1 MTLTADDREVT
12 QHPKIPELLSPI
24 PVTVQRLDS
33 SDYAFLD
40 RHNEPIGIERC
51 EVGNLIQKIR
61 SGELEEQLDRCQDSF
76 STVILLTEGV
86 YDQYGGLVSIHKAG
100 GRGYFRTMIY
110 PQTRYDWVQAVKV
123 RLSELGVELIDSP
136 NFQCTM
142 TIIKAIYT
150 QHTKADTERT
160 LFKKTRAVVM
170 PTKLTS
176 DPAVGRLMG
185 LGKRFPEKVAI
196 RLIHKYGSIWGVIHA
211 DDSEL
216 LQVEGM
222 GRGLLTKLKEGIGKE

>member
-1 MTLTADDREVT
+1 MA
-12 QHPKIPELLSPI
+12 
-24 PVTVQRLDS
+24 
-33 SDYAFLD
+33 
-40 RHNEPIGIERC
+40 
-51 EVGNLIQKIR
+51 
-61 SGELEEQLDRCQDSF
+61 
-76 STVILLTEGV
+76 
-86 YDQYGGLVSIHKAG
+86 IHKVG
-100 GRGYFRTMIY
+100 GRGYFRAMIY

-142 TIIKAIYT
+142 VIVKAIYS
-150 QHTKADTERT
+150 QHTKTETEHT
-160 LFKKTRAVVM
+160 LFKRTRAVVM

-185 LGKRFPEKVAI
+185 LAKRFPEKVAI
-196 RLIHKYGSIWGVIHA
+196 RLIHQFGSIWGVIHA

-222 GRGLLTKLKEGIGKE
+222 GKGLLAKLKEGVGKE